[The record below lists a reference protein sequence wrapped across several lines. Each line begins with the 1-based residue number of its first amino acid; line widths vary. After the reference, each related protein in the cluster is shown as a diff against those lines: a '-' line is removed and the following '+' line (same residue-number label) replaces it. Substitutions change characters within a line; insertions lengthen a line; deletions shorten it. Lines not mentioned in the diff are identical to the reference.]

1 MKTLR
6 IILAATLLGV
16 PALNAQLVADGATN
30 TLSNVTT
37 NIPGSVTVGANGS
50 FTLLVLSNNCLVTNS
65 GVGAIGQNTTAK
77 SNEVRLV
84 SATARWLM
92 GGQLFV
98 GNSGSFNRLAVNN
111 GAQVTN
117 SLGTIGNSISASNNT
132 AVVSGA
138 GSFWNNQSDLYVGQL
153 GGGNRLEVSGGA
165 QVANSQ
171 GAMGNSVS
179 ASNNIAVVEGSGSL
193 WNNQLDLY
201 VGQSG
206 RGNRLDV
213 NNGATVAA
221 SNLIVGFQS
230 SSTNNRVVVDGGTL
244 RVTNIAGNGALE
256 VRRGTNVLN
265 AGLIEA
271 DSVRARTVGPQ
282 GILELTAAPSR
293 QGAAGSPTHPT
304 SASAM
309 ASVRPPWCSPATVST
324 TSPESR
330 S

>member
-1 MKTLR
+1 
-6 IILAATLLGV
+6 
-16 PALNAQLVADGATN
+16 
-30 TLSNVTT
+30 
-37 NIPGSVTVGANGS
+37 
-50 FTLLVLSNNCLVTNS
+50 
-65 GVGAIGQNTTAK
+65 
-77 SNEVRLV
+77 
-84 SATARWLM
+84 
-92 GGQLFV
+92 V